1 MTAALVTIDVQ
12 RDTLC
17 AGPLGAARAD
27 DVAPQVAAL
36 VEGFRRARLPVV
48 HVVRLYLADGSNAE
62 ACRREL
68 VSGDVPVLR
77 PGTPGRLLLPEL
89 GVPDL
94 DDELLLRGEVQ
105 HVSAYESVVYKPRWG
120 AFYKTP
126 LEEHLRAQG
135 VTTFVLAGANFPNC
149 PRTTLYEASERDF
162 DVVAV
167 QDAIS
172 RLDDRGAEE
181 LAGIGVRLLTTA
193 AVLDEVR
200 VLV

>member
-17 AGPLGAARAD
+17 GGPLGAARAD
-27 DVAPQVAAL
+27 DVVTQVAAL

-62 ACRREL
+62 ASRREL

-105 HVSAYESVVYKPRWG
+105 RVSAYESVVYKPRWG

-135 VTTFVLAGANFPNC
+135 VTTLVLAGANFPNC

-167 QDAIS
+167 RDAIS

-181 LAGIGVRLLTTA
+181 LTGIGVRVLATA
-193 AVLDEVR
+193 DVLDEVR